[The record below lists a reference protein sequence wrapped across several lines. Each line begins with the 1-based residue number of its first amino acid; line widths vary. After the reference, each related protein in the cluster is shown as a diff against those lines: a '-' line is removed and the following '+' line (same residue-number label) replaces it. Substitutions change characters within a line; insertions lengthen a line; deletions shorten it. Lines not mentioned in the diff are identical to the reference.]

1 MKAGDIFLNTWASK
15 NNPVRTFIVM
25 SENGKTAYCK
35 CEDKGKLLPVRYY
48 ANDIRN
54 DTEHFKKIGHL
65 DLSKIIIDKLKE
77 VTGGKSDG

>member
-1 MKAGDIFLNTWASK
+1 MSKLEKCPVCDGRGFVKGNFYDVAGQTCSFGD
-15 NNPVRTFIVM
+15 
-25 SENGKTAYCK
+25 
-35 CEDKGKLLPVRYY
+35 Y

-77 VTGGKSDG
+77 LKGGETDA